1 MTSKLLMAKPN
12 IPREEISFVSDSFID
27 PNGRVFEWKDEVYRA
42 LTKNYAPFCTDLF
55 EKGIIQQLIK
65 ENLLVESEIVDW
77 SIQPGDLVLRHRKI
91 PVLSYCF
98 EWPAAMLK
106 RAALLTID
114 LCIRLAEHDLTLQD
128 GHPWN
133 ILFDGTKPVFL
144 DLSSI
149 VPARDDILWAPYQ
162 QFCNFF
168 LFPLYLYSARQERIA
183 RWLLHDTL
191 EGVTNND
198 LANAL
203 PVGFKLRHPLR
214 SVRTSMPRVLAK
226 LTEKLSVEMQNRL
239 WNLSSNLNK
248 QLVNQ
253 RTRIRFYEWLRKEV
267 ERTKLPLDSS
277 HWADYYS
284 TADRTRFKTGFAP
297 DDWAPKEQS
306 FLQIIRNLKPT
317 TVLDLGCNTGRYARL
332 AAENGARVIACDTDS
347 ASISRCYED
356 AKKASVNILSLV
368 VNAFNPTPA
377 YGRGGIARPSVN
389 KRFHSELV
397 LALALMHHVVA
408 NQRLNIDLMA
418 RACNSFTSRWLL
430 IEFVPPLKTKPGSS
444 SLSSLDDYTLDT
456 LLDVLHKQFRS
467 VVSHDSFPADRKLLL
482 CEK

>member
-1 MTSKLLMAKPN
+1 MTSKAVMAKPN

-27 PNGRVFEWKDEVYRA
+27 PNGRVFEWRDEVYRA
-42 LTKNYAPFCTDLF
+42 LTKHYAPFCTDLF

-65 ENLLVESEIVDW
+65 DNLLVESEIVDW

-203 PVGFKLRHPLR
+203 PVAFKLRHPLR
-214 SVRTSMPRVLAK
+214 TVRTSMPRVLAK
-226 LTEKLSVEMQNRL
+226 LTEKLSAEMQNRL

-253 RTRIRFYEWLRKEV
+253 RTRIRFYESLRKEV
-267 ERTKLPLDSS
+267 ESIKLPLDSS

-306 FLQIIRNLKPT
+306 FLQIIRNLKPA

-332 AAENGARVIACDTDS
+332 AAESGARVIACDTDS

-356 AKKASVNILSLV
+356 AKKASVNVLSLV
-368 VNAFNPTPA
+368 VNPFNSPPA
-377 YGRGGIARPSVN
+377 YGRGGAACPSA
-389 KRFHSELV
+389 SERLQSNLV
-397 LALALMHHVVA
+397 LALAVVHHVVA
-408 NQRLNIDLMA
+408 NQRLDMERIVHT
-418 RACNSFTSRWLL
+418 CNSFSRRWVL
-430 IEFVPPLKTKPGSS
+430 IEFVPPQKPKIGASS
-444 SLSSLDDYTLDT
+444 IPFLDDYSLDT
-456 LLDVLHKQFRS
+456 LHATLQKQFKS
-467 VVSHDSFPADRKLLL
+467 VVSHDSFPNDRKLLL

>member
-133 ILFDGTKPVFL
+133 ILFDGTKPTFL

-168 LFPLYLYSARQERIA
+168 LFPLYLYSAKQERLA
-183 RWLLHDTL
+183 RWLLHDVL

-267 ERTKLPLDSS
+267 ERTKL
-277 HWADYYS
+277 
-284 TADRTRFKTGFAP
+284 
-297 DDWAPKEQS
+297 
-306 FLQIIRNLKPT
+306 
-317 TVLDLGCNTGRYARL
+317 
-332 AAENGARVIACDTDS
+332 
-347 ASISRCYED
+347 
-356 AKKASVNILSLV
+356 
-368 VNAFNPTPA
+368 
-377 YGRGGIARPSVN
+377 
-389 KRFHSELV
+389 
-397 LALALMHHVVA
+397 
-408 NQRLNIDLMA
+408 
-418 RACNSFTSRWLL
+418 
-430 IEFVPPLKTKPGSS
+430 
-444 SLSSLDDYTLDT
+444 
-456 LLDVLHKQFRS
+456 
-467 VVSHDSFPADRKLLL
+467 
-482 CEK
+482 